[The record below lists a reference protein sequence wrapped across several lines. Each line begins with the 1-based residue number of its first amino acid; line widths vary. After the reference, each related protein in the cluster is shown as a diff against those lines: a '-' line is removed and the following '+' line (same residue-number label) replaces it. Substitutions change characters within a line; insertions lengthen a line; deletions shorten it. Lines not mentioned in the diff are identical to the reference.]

1 MKIRWFFSTK
11 LQSSNSELES
21 KAGPPELRPHFAVFS
36 STCNQ
41 ILEAFNINIYV
52 SLMFN
57 DVYYV
62 FNNVYWIDLILAYG
76 YLKLDSSDSNCWV
89 ILENFFEQFIF
100 NTLN

>member
-1 MKIRWFFSTK
+1 
-11 LQSSNSELES
+11 
-21 KAGPPELRPHFAVFS
+21 
-36 STCNQ
+36 
-41 ILEAFNINIYV
+41 
-52 SLMFN
+52 MFN

-76 YLKLDSSDSNCWV
+76 YQKLDSSDLNGWV